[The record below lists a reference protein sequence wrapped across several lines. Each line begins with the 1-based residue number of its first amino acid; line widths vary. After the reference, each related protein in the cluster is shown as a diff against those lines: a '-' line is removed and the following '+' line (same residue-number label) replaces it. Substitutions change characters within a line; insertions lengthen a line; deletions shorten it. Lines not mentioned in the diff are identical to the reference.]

1 MTENQNNKPTLIRNM
16 KIKNN
21 SSNFEPCP
29 EYTGRAVCV
38 DVTPLK
44 KQQSQFGERDVFKIV
59 FETTIEREDGSRFC
73 AWSRNFTPT
82 LNEKANFRKF
92 LRGWLGRDLT
102 KEELEGFDTDTLIGR
117 AAQVV
122 VVHEHKDGE
131 TYANIVACTPD
142 KAKEPL
148 NASGKYVRVKDR
160 SAKEQAGPAAH
171 TAGAGSGGGYRRAEQ
186 PASEGTDLGATKIHV
201 GRCKGL
207 EVRDLAPEQVQALI
221 ENWLPTAKANAKPT
235 ADDRRLMGALDWW
248 VLTQPAVEDN
258 VPY

>member
-1 MTENQNNKPTLIRNM
+1 M
-16 KIKNN
+16 KIKSG

-38 DVTPLK
+38 DATPLK
-44 KQQSQFGERDVFKIV
+44 KQQSQFGERDVFKVV
-59 FETTIEREDGSRFC
+59 FETTIAREDGSRFC

-82 LNEKANFRKF
+82 LNEKANLRKF
-92 LRGWLGRDLT
+92 LRGWFGRDLT
-102 KEELEGFDTDTLIGR
+102 KQEMDDFDTESLIGKS
-117 AAQVV
+117 AQIV

-142 KAKEPL
+142 KSAEPMK
-148 NASGKYVRVKDR
+148 ASGKYVRVKDR
-160 SAKEQAGPAAH
+160 PAKDAP
-171 TAGAGSGGGYRRAEQ
+171 GGGYRRAEQ
-186 PASEGTDLGATKIHV
+186 LSSDAGDLGATKIHV

-235 ADDRRLMGALDWW
+235 ADDKRLMAALDWW
-248 VLTQPAVEDN
+248 QAAQKPAEADDN